1 MKKWLGAI
9 GVAWTT
15 ACGGDE
21 ALMATGEESSSDAGG
36 DTFEPDDDSGD
47 DQASTHT
54 SDWPGSDD
62 APAPECGDGI
72 VGGTE
77 ECDGSDLGA
86 QTCESM
92 GASGTLRCNADCTF
106 DTCDCTWEDFDQPG
120 CDPPVC
126 GDHIL
131 NGEEE
136 CDGSEFGGDEG
147 WVPSCEDVLGVGYHG
162 AVFCSNACTIDS
174 SGCFSC
180 GDGVVQG
187 DEECDG
193 PPVDDAGAALVCE
206 SAPEVPLGCSAECTI
221 DDSACPVCG
230 NDVVEPGE
238 ACDGAVEGTSC
249 VDLGWFAGEL
259 SCSNDCTIDEAQC
272 TSCGNGSIDDGEA
285 CDGLALPSCEDSG
298 YVGGTTS
305 CSASCELDVSQCGF
319 CGDGFVNANEECE
332 VGQVRDFC
340 SCTDACTI
348 DDATC
353 LQVVISEILYAP
365 LADPDSKPGQ
375 WIELY
380 NPTAYDWDL
389 QGCEVTGDLAIDS
402 FDIDAPLVVPAF
414 GHATLG
420 AGTVD
425 QLGFEPSF
433 PMPISVSLWN
443 DGDVVTLVC
452 DDTVIDRVT
461 YEIVNGWPAPPAGT
475 SIALAT
481 LDVDA
486 NDLGASWCAS
496 TNVYG
501 IAQQGTPGAANDCP

>member
-1 MKKWLGAI
+1 MKKWMGAI
-9 GVAWTT
+9 GVALAT
-15 ACGGDE
+15 ACSGDE
-21 ALMATGEESSSDAGG
+21 VLLATGDESSSGESGETFVSSD
-36 DTFEPDDDSGD
+36 DTGDDSLG
-47 DQASTHT
+47 SHT
-54 SDWPGSDD
+54 SDWPGSDE
-62 APAPECGDGI
+62 APAPQCGDGI

-77 ECDGSDLGA
+77 ACDGNDLGGESCA
-86 QTCESM
+86 SM
-92 GASGTLRCNADCTF
+92 GATGTLRCAADCTF
-106 DTCDCTWEDFDQPG
+106 DTCECTWEDFDQPE
-120 CDPPVC
+120 CDPDPSGVC
-126 GDHIL
+126 GDHVIDR
-131 NGEEE
+131 GEE
-136 CDGSEFGGDEG
+136 CDGSDYGGEEG
-147 WVPSCEDVLGVGYHG
+147 WVPSCEETVGIGYHG
-162 AVFCSNACTIDS
+162 YVSCTPGCELDASAC
-174 SGCFSC
+174 FLC
-180 GDGVVQG
+180 GDGVVQ
-187 DEECDG
+187 DEEECDG
-193 PPVDDAGAALVCE
+193 PPTGGDGAPLAC
-206 SAPEVPLGCSAECTI
+206 ANAAEVPLACTNECTI
-221 DDSACPVCG
+221 DSSMCPVCG

-238 ACDGAVEGTSC
+238 ACEALAVPT
-249 VDLGWFAGEL
+249 
-259 SCSNDCTIDEAQC
+259 
-272 TSCGNGSIDDGEA
+272 
-285 CDGLALPSCEDSG
+285 CEDAG

-332 VGQVRDFC
+332 VGFTRNFC

-353 LQVVISEILYAP
+353 LQVIISEILYAP

-375 WIELY
+375 WIELH

-414 GHATLG
+414 GYATLG

-443 DGDVVTLVC
+443 DGDIVTLHC
-452 DDTVIDRVT
+452 DDTVIDSVT

-481 LDVDA
+481 LDAVA